1 MGQLPATVHLTIY
14 HGDTWT
20 QAFRLRQGDTPVDL
34 TGATVASWAR
44 PWSGPAIPLAAA
56 IGDPPTSG
64 VITLSTPAPGLPPG
78 GYHYDLEVT
87 DPVDQVTTWIRGQIT
102 VMDDI
107 TNTDTPLR
115 LVRSA

>member
-14 HGDTWT
+14 HGDTWA

-44 PWSGPAIPLAAA
+44 PPTGPAIPLAAA

-64 VITLSTPAPGLPPG
+64 VVILSTPAPGLSPG
-78 GYHYDLEVT
+78 GYHYDLEIT
-87 DPVDQVTTWIRGQIT
+87 AAGQVTTWIRGQIT

-107 TNTDTPLR
+107 TNSDTPLR